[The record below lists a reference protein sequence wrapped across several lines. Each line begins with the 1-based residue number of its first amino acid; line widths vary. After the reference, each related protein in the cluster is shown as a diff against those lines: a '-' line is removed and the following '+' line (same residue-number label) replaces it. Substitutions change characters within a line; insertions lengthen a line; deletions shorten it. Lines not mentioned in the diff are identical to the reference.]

1 MASSP
6 APVNVAGQAYAP
18 PAGALDLTLVTVPA
32 GQLIH
37 RVHEQKHT
45 PLSFNPGFGWARF
58 SPIADAS
65 GEQIP
70 TIYGGFTFRCALLE
84 TVFHDVAYAPGF
96 KQLGRSKL
104 NDLLHSVVRPLQD
117 LRLVDLGTVALR
129 RLGPKRSQIIDTES
143 TEYAI
148 TQQWAARFH
157 AQDTTVQ
164 GIRWTSRQDDQTFAV
179 VLFGDRI
186 DSTALS
192 EAAASRS
199 LLTDAYAE
207 VVGVADEIGVM
218 LVDAT
223 I

>member
-1 MASSP
+1 MASRP
-6 APVNVAGQAYAP
+6 APVNAAGQAYAP
-18 PAGALDLTLVTVPA
+18 PAGALDLTIATMPA

-65 GEQIP
+65 GKQIP

-96 KQLGRSKL
+96 KQLGRSQL
-104 NDLLHSVVRPLQD
+104 DDLVHSVIRPLQD

-129 RLGPKRSQIIDTES
+129 KLGSKRNQIVDTES

-148 TQQWAARFH
+148 TQAWAARFH

-164 GIRWTSRQDDQTFAV
+164 GIRWTSRQDDQSFSV

-186 DSTALS
+186 DPMALV
-192 EAAASRS
+192 EAEAPRA